1 MPIEAAYSAAIQQEP
16 ELFQFAFEKNIIFV
30 VPTTLLT
37 TLKTVQNLWRLA
49 QQNKNA
55 NEIAEK
61 AGALYDK
68 FVNFVEDLDE
78 VGSKIDSSKKSF
90 EKAHNKLLSGR
101 GNLVKRAEALRELGA
116 KTSKKQKTELLAKVG
131 EADTEGLPDKKSN
144 LEQGK
149 KTHH

>member
-1 MPIEAAYSAAIQQEP
+1 MIFIKECQHQNKLMSKIRKMIRIMMNKIGNRNEDNN
-16 ELFQFAFEKNIIFV
+16 KNTN
-30 VPTTLLT
+30 PNN
-37 TLKTVQNLWRLA
+37 K
-49 QQNKNA
+49 NKNA

-61 AGALYDK
+61 ARALYDK
-68 FVNFVEDLDE
+68 FVTFVADLDE

-116 KTSKKQKTELLAKVG
+116 KTSKKQKTELLAKIG
-131 EADTEGLPDKKSN
+131 EVDTEGLPDKKTD
-144 LEQGK
+144 LEQDK